1 MDSKSIALEAIKT
14 AMLLPVVILAATIV
28 ISFLESFISIRK
40 ANKIMTFGLIVG
52 VIAFAVATFFVAVN
66 VLAMGL

>member
-28 ISFLESFISIRK
+28 ISFLESFFNLRK
-40 ANKIMTFGLIVG
+40 ANKIMTYGLIVG

-66 VLAMGL
+66 VLSMGL